1 MNQKD
6 MPVRKILLIDSD
18 EFSRILFRDGFWIQ
32 QARWE
37 TKYEVAAVASFEEAL
52 KCVTAPSTLP
62 DMIFIEPHGGQP
74 KIKSSKAESE
84 EALAFIRKVKTDKA
98 LSNITIVIYS
108 AYPDS
113 PFRKKALAAGA
124 DVFLPKKNFLYP
136 DLMKVVQ
143 GSVAS

>member
-1 MNQKD
+1 MNDMESKN
-6 MPVRKILLIDSD
+6 MPVRKILLVDPD

-52 KCVTAPSTLP
+52 KCFGGASTIP

-74 KIKSSKAESE
+74 RIKSSKAESE
-84 EALAFIRKVKTDKA
+84 EALAFIQKIRLDKS
-98 LSNITIVIYS
+98 LSNMKIVIYS

-124 DVFLPKKNFLYP
+124 DIFLPKKNFLYP

-143 GSVAS
+143 G